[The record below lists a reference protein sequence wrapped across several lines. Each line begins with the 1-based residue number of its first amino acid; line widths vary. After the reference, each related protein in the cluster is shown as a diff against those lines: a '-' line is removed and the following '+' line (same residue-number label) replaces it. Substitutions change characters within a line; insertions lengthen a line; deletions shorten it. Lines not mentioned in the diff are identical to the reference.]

1 MAEGGPSPADGERN
15 IRVRVERAAGGVVW
29 VTLHRPQARNALSRA
44 LNLELRQLA
53 VELGEDREARAVV
66 LTGAGGAFSAG
77 ADLKERRGVA
87 AADSGPYVDAIS
99 GAITAWAEM
108 PRPTIAAMSGPALG
122 GGLELALACDFRI
135 AADDAVM
142 GLSEVRLG
150 IMPGAGG
157 TQRLARLVGV
167 ARAKE
172 LVLTGRRIDAR
183 RALEIGLVARVVP
196 AAELHAAAEELAAEL
211 AGCAPLSVAMAKQA
225 IDQGI
230 DLPLEQALALER
242 RCYDVTLHSEDR
254 NEGLRAFAEKRA
266 PRFRGE

>member
-1 MAEGGPSPADGERN
+1 MSEAEAAA
-15 IRVRVERAAGGVVW
+15 IRVEHGAGGAVW
-29 VTLHRPQARNALSRA
+29 VTLDRPQAKNALSRA
-44 LNLELRQLA
+44 VNLELRRLA
-53 VELGEDREARAVV
+53 VELGQNRQARAIV

-87 AADSGPYVDAIS
+87 AADTGPYVDAIA
-99 GAITAWAEM
+99 GAITAWAEL

-135 AADDAVM
+135 ASDDAVM

-167 ARAKE
+167 SRAKE

-183 RALEIGLVARVVP
+183 RALEIGLVNRVVP
-196 AAELHAAAEELAAEL
+196 AGELRAAAEELAAEL
-211 AGCAPLSVAMAKQA
+211 AACAPLSVAMAKQA

-230 DLPLEQALALER
+230 GLPLDQALALER
-242 RCYDVTLHSEDR
+242 RCYDVTLMSEDR
-254 NEGLRAFAEKRA
+254 NEGLRAFAEKRP
-266 PRFRGE
+266 PRFTGE